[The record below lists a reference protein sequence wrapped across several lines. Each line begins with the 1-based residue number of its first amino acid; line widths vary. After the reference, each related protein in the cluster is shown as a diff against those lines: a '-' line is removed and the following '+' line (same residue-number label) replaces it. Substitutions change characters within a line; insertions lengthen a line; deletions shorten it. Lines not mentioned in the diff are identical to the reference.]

1 MGQSPELAP
10 IAEYGLQWQ
19 PYGISS
25 TPWMIACCLTLPLS
39 LSPQPSV
46 PGKLLAVLAVT
57 RSPSGFYMWV
67 TWAGPSNPQ
76 LSLPLPTGV
85 PPKTRNSPPSLG
97 VSEVP
102 SWAHSPPKGL
112 SSPPASTLARGSS
125 LAFLPLH
132 SLSCTAAR
140 EIFPTGKADLVP
152 ALPKCFHEQ
161 HQAQETR
168 QSSGGISSKYKLGV
182 ELCAVYFT
190 SDSHTYLTGILRS
203 IYIVGEM
210 PGIPLSPQNQ
220 SRACSRAP

>member
-39 LSPQPSV
+39 LSRQPSV
-46 PGKLLAVLAVT
+46 PGKLLTVLAVT

-102 SWAHSPPKGL
+102 SWAHSPP
-112 SSPPASTLARGSS
+112 ASTLARGSS

-140 EIFPTGKADLVP
+140 KSFQRAKL
-152 ALPKCFHEQ
+152 
-161 HQAQETR
+161 
-168 QSSGGISSKYKLGV
+168 ISSL
-182 ELCAVYFT
+182 LCPNSSMSST
-190 SDSHTYLTGILRS
+190 KRS
-203 IYIVGEM
+203 RLDRVLEA
-210 PGIPLSPQNQ
+210 S
-220 SRACSRAP
+220 APNIN